1 MEGLASKKTDRTKN
15 SNMVQTVSLSS
26 RTSKR
31 KKQPAQRKI
40 LRMGRILSVPF
51 WAHNARYLMTLANS
65 SWTQI
70 PRSLNA
76 SGKNSQQKGKTLTQT
91 RRNFQINVFLSS
103 FSIEANSK
111 KNQEKK
117 RQRSFK
123 FVLHLDFFW
132 KTNQRKDWLFVPKT
146 RRCLDCFFFISPFKR
161 KKQPAQRKILRIG
174 RILSVPF
181 WIQNAR
187 HLQIPEVDACAN
199 GDNPR
204 NTCTCIIILHVYIY
218 I

>member
-1 MEGLASKKTDRTKN
+1 MEKPASKKTDRTKN
-15 SNMVQTVSLSS
+15 STMVQTVSLSI
-26 RTSKR
+26 RTLKE

-51 WAHNARYLMTLANS
+51 WAHNARYLMTIANS

-70 PRSLNA
+70 PRSLND
-76 SGKNSQQKGKTLTQT
+76 SGKNSQQKGKTLTQN
-91 RRNFQINVFLSS
+91 RRKFQINVFLFS
-103 FSIEANSK
+103 FSIETSSK
-111 KNQEKK
+111 KNQERK
-117 RQRSFK
+117 RQRSLK
-123 FVLHLDFFW
+123 FVLYLDFFW
-132 KTNQRKDWLFVPKT
+132 KASQRKDWLFVPKT

-204 NTCTCIIILHVYIY
+204 NKYMYYSITYI
-218 I
+218 

>member
-1 MEGLASKKTDRTKN
+1 MEGPASKKTDRTKN
-15 SNMVQTVSLSS
+15 SKMVQTVSLSS
-26 RTSKR
+26 RTLKR

-76 SGKNSQQKGKTLTQT
+76 SGKKQPAKRKNSYPNPEKNSNQ
-91 RRNFQINVFLSS
+91 RFFLLS
-103 FSIEANSK
+103 FSIEASSK

-132 KTNQRKDWLFVPKT
+132 KTSQRKDWLFVPKT
-146 RRCLDCFFFISPFKR
+146 RRCLNCFFFI
-161 KKQPAQRKILRIG
+161 
-174 RILSVPF
+174 
-181 WIQNAR
+181 
-187 HLQIPEVDACAN
+187 
-199 GDNPR
+199 
-204 NTCTCIIILHVYIY
+204 
-218 I
+218 

>member
-123 FVLHLDFFW
+123 FVLYVDFFL
-132 KTNQRKDWLFVPKT
+132 KN
-146 RRCLDCFFFISPFKR
+146 
-161 KKQPAQRKILRIG
+161 QPAKRLTLCTKNSKMRKL
-174 RILSVPF
+174 LLF
-181 WIQNAR
+181 
-187 HLQIPEVDACAN
+187 HLTI
-199 GDNPR
+199 
-204 NTCTCIIILHVYIY
+204 
-218 I
+218 